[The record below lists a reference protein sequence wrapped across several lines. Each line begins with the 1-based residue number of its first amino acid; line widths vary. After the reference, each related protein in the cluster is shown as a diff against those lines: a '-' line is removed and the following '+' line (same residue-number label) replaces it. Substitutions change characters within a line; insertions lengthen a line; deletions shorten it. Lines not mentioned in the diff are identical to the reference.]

1 MLKTAALAS
10 RPALSQAYPREGFG
24 SSPAANCL
32 PKRRQI
38 VGLDGV
44 APTTVAKFEPRFALK
59 NSSLICKKMFPAA
72 GSSKDFNAEHTRIK
86 SLLGFVPDATKLA
99 TVGVSC

>member
-1 MLKTAALAS
+1 M
-10 RPALSQAYPREGFG
+10 
-24 SSPAANCL
+24 
-32 PKRRQI
+32 
-38 VGLDGV
+38 GLDGV

-99 TVGVSC
+99 TVGVFC